1 MVKYVVS
8 VLDEDKK
15 EFIVEEHTTEE
26 SAMAAYTVY
35 KQIQK
40 DDPDFYIVQIKNMS
54 FYDKKQLH

>member
-8 VLDEDKK
+8 VITEDKK
-15 EFIVEEHTTEE
+15 EIIVEEHTDEAK
-26 SAMAAYTVY
+26 AMNAYHVY